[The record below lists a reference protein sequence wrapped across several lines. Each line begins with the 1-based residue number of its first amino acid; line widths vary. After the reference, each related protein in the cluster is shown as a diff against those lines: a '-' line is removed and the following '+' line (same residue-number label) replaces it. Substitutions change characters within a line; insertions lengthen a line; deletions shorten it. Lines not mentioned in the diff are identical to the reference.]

1 MQKNMLMHV
10 SLFIFVVVF
19 ARSQQPAT
27 INVDRNW
34 TIPESTKL
42 GTIVKT
48 VDVQGENNETII
60 FSLSLEDPF
69 NPNQENP
76 FWIHP
81 NTVSL
86 HFKNRKLQLNL

>member
-1 MQKNMLMHV
+1 MLVHV
-10 SLFIFVVVF
+10 WFLIFLVVV
-19 ARSQQPAT
+19 AQSQQPAT

-34 TIPESTKL
+34 TIPESTIL

-48 VDVQGENNETII
+48 VHVQGENNETIVY
-60 FSLSLEDPF
+60 SLSLEDPF

-81 NTVSL
+81 GTVR
-86 HFKNRKLQLNL
+86 N

>member
-1 MQKNMLMHV
+1 MLLVV
-10 SLFIFVVVF
+10 SLFILFVVI
-19 ARSQQPAT
+19 AQSQQPAT

-48 VDVQGENNETII
+48 VHVQGENNQTIVY
-60 FSLSLEDPF
+60 SLSLEDPF
-69 NPNQENP
+69 NPKQENP

-81 NTVSL
+81 HTVS
-86 HFKNRKLQLNL
+86 FIFERIYIC